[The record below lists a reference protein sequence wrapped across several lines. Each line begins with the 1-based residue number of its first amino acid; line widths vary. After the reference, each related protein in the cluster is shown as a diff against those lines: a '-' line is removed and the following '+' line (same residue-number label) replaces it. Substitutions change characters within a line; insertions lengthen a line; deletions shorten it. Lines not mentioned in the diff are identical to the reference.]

1 MKREYP
7 MAIQP
12 IDLQT
17 MYSSLEKVSKL
28 TAQKEQ
34 GIQLQGAIQQEELT
48 KRIQEK
54 TTTVEK
60 ADMDDDG
67 LAHVKD
73 QNNGESHG
81 GSSGHREEN
90 KEEAPE
96 ETYQV
101 ITDPWLGQH
110 IDISG

>member
-1 MKREYP
+1 

-34 GIQLQGAIQQEELT
+34 GAQLQGAIQQEELT

-54 TTTVEK
+54 ATTVEK
-60 ADMDDDG
+60 TDMDDDG
-67 LAHVKD
+67 LSHVKD
-73 QNNGESHG
+73 QKKGDNHNS
-81 GSSGHREEN
+81 SSGDREE
-90 KEEAPE
+90 KKDDMPEEAF
-96 ETYQV
+96 QV